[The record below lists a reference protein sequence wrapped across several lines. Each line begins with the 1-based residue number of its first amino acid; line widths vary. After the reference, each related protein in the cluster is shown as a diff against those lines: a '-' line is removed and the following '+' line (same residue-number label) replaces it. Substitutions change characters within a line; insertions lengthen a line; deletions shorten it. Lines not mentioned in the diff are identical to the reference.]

1 MNSWLKLTIFVYVL
15 LKGDF
20 YLGMEQIITEFIRSW
35 GYLAIA
41 ILILF
46 ENILPFIP
54 SEIILTFAGLLSEK
68 SDLSIP
74 VLFIISTVASFI
86 GLLILYYISRFVSE
100 QRLYRFV
107 DKYGKWIKLKGKDVE
122 KANAWFKRYGSFAVF
137 ICRFIPV
144 LRVLITIPAGINRM
158 NVMKFMILSLIG
170 TTIWNFLLIYLGK
183 LLSGSWDILMN
194 ALHTYSFIMY
204 IIIFIIIVYIIYHLF
219 KRRRVE

>member
-1 MNSWLKLTIFVYVL
+1 
-15 LKGDF
+15 
-20 YLGMEQIITEFIRSW
+20 MEQIITEFIRSW
-35 GYLAIA
+35 GYVAIA

-74 VLFIISTVASFI
+74 VLFIISTVSSFF
-86 GLLILYYISRFVSE
+86 GLLILYYISRLVSE

-107 DKYGKWIKLKGKDVE
+107 DKYGKWIKLRGKDVA
-122 KANAWFKRYGSFAVF
+122 KANDWFKHYGAWAVL

-158 NVMKFMILSLIG
+158 NIVKFMFLSLVG
-170 TTIWNFLLIYLGK
+170 TTVWNFLLIYLGK
-183 LLSGSWDILMN
+183 LLGGSWDILMN
-194 ALHTYSFIMY
+194 ALHTYSFVMY
-204 IIIFIIIVYIIYHLF
+204 IILFIIIVYIIYHLL

>member
-1 MNSWLKLTIFVYVL
+1 
-15 LKGDF
+15 
-20 YLGMEQIITEFIRSW
+20 MEQIITEFIRSW
-35 GYLAIA
+35 GYAAIA

-74 VLFIISTVASFI
+74 VLFIISTVASFFGI
-86 GLLILYYISRFVSE
+86 LILYYISRLVSE

-107 DKYGKWIKLKGKDVE
+107 DKYGKWIKLRGKDVA
-122 KANAWFKRYGSFAVF
+122 KANDWFKHYGAWAVL

-158 NVMKFMILSLIG
+158 NIVKFMFLSLLG

-183 LLSGSWDILMN
+183 FLSGSWDVLMN

-204 IIIFIIIVYIIYHLF
+204 IILFIIVVYIIYHLL
-219 KRRRVE
+219 KSRRVK

>member
-1 MNSWLKLTIFVYVL
+1 
-15 LKGDF
+15 
-20 YLGMEQIITEFIRSW
+20 MEQIITEFIRSW
-35 GYLAIA
+35 GYVAIA
-41 ILILF
+41 ILILL

-74 VLFIISTVASFI
+74 VLFIISTVASFV
-86 GLLILYYISRFVSE
+86 GLLILYYISRLVSE

-107 DKYGKWIKLKGKDVE
+107 DKYGKWIKLRGKDVA
-122 KANAWFKRYGSFAVF
+122 KANDWFKHYGSFAVF

-158 NVMKFMILSLIG
+158 NIVKFMLLSLIG

-183 LLSGSWDILMN
+183 LLSSSWDVLMN

-204 IIIFIIIVYIIYHLF
+204 IIIFIIIVYIIYHLL

>member
-1 MNSWLKLTIFVYVL
+1 
-15 LKGDF
+15 
-20 YLGMEQIITEFIRSW
+20 MEQIITEFIRSW
-35 GYLAIA
+35 GYVAIA

-74 VLFIISTVASFI
+74 VLFIISTVSSFF
-86 GLLILYYISRFVSE
+86 GLVILYYISRLVSE

-107 DKYGKWIKLKGKDVE
+107 DKYGKWIKLRSKDVA
-122 KANAWFKRYGSFAVF
+122 KANDWFKHYGALAVL

-158 NVMKFMILSLIG
+158 NVLKFISLSLLG

-194 ALHTYSFIMY
+194 ALHTYSFVMY
-204 IIIFIIIVYIIYHLF
+204 IILFIIIVYIIYHLL